1 MDNKR
6 TFRRA
11 GLMLAY
17 PIAYLYLRLIW
28 NFEHLEYAWIM
39 SSVFCLVFI
48 VWNELVLRGRK
59 EKTDKRA
66 YFWYVIMLATSLT
79 ANIAPSMGL
88 SFFAIHLGAVYSVLI
103 SNNVLVEGKTG
114 ELIWF
119 DLLNGFFVKTFPNM
133 GNILTDIKELKT
145 KPETEEVETP
155 KKRSFTWIVPV
166 LIIVPFFFIAM
177 ALLSNINETFGDIT
191 EAIFEHLNFFEYLDA
206 NMVAEIIM
214 RLIFAIPTCFFLYAL
229 ASSSAISNGEKERT
243 AGDRCKERAAKR
255 RTVSSIVMGI
265 MTGCFVAMYLLF
277 FAVEFTYIFSG
288 LMGRL
293 PEGFNVVDYA
303 RRGFFELVGIMAINM
318 FVFVIINTFEKKV
331 AGKRTISGYLMI
343 ALMVE
348 SILFA
353 VVSLS
358 KLLMYFTKFGYTPKR
373 MLAMWGTVILAAAVV
388 VVIISI
394 IKGKAHARAWIVFTA
409 CSYVLMCI
417 LSGVLIAVDY
427 HGDAGISMRDEYII
441 YIDNY
446 GDLDVTSLTLYA
458 DGEMVYSVSNADESA
473 LIPSGNGSYTLIIKS
488 DDLPKGST
496 LKDSEFRIEFYTG
509 EELYNNYVYEIYGE
523 REEEDVSRT
532 VEIRGY
538 GVRSSR

>member
-1 MDNKR
+1 
-6 TFRRA
+6 
-11 GLMLAY
+11 
-17 PIAYLYLRLIW
+17 
-28 NFEHLEYAWIM
+28 
-39 SSVFCLVFI
+39 
-48 VWNELVLRGRK
+48 
-59 EKTDKRA
+59 
-66 YFWYVIMLATSLT
+66 
-79 ANIAPSMGL
+79 
-88 SFFAIHLGAVYSVLI
+88 
-103 SNNVLVEGKTG
+103 
-114 ELIWF
+114 
-119 DLLNGFFVKTFPNM
+119 
-133 GNILTDIKELKT
+133 
-145 KPETEEVETP
+145 
-155 KKRSFTWIVPV
+155 
-166 LIIVPFFFIAM
+166 
-177 ALLSNINETFGDIT
+177 
-191 EAIFEHLNFFEYLDA
+191 
-206 NMVAEIIM
+206 MVAEIIM

-243 AGDRCKERAAKR
+243 AGDRCRERAAKR

-373 MLAMWGTVILAAAVV
+373 MLAMWGTVILAAAAV

-488 DDLPKGST
+488 DDLPEGST

-509 EELYNNYVYEIYGE
+509 EELYNNYVYEIYG
-523 REEEDVSRT
+523 
-532 VEIRGY
+532 
-538 GVRSSR
+538 

>member
-6 TFRRA
+6 SFRRA
-11 GLMLAY
+11 GLVLAY
-17 PIAYLYLRLIW
+17 PLAYLYLRLIW
-28 NFEHLEYAWIM
+28 QFEHLEYAWIM
-39 SSVFCLVFI
+39 SSVFCILFI

-66 YFWYVIMLATSLT
+66 YFWYAIMMATSLT

-103 SNNVLVEGKTG
+103 SNNILVGGKTG
-114 ELIWF
+114 GLIWF

-133 GNILTDIKELKT
+133 GAFISDLKEFRT
-145 KPETEEVETP
+145 KPQTEDEP
-155 KKRSFTWIVPV
+155 KKKRSITWIIPV
-166 LIIVPFFFIAM
+166 IIILPFFFIAM
-177 ALLSNINETFGDIT
+177 GLLCSINEKFAEIT
-191 EAIFEHLNFFEYLDA
+191 DTIFNFLNFFKYL
-206 NMVAEIIM
+206 NAEKIARIILRM
-214 RLIFAIPTCFFLYAL
+214 MLAVPTCLFLYGL
-229 ASSSAISNGEKERT
+229 LGSSAKSNGEKERA
-243 AGDRCKERAAKR
+243 AGDRCREREAKR

-318 FVFVIINTFEKKV
+318 FVFVIINTFEKKTE
-331 AGKRTISGYLMI
+331 GKKTVSGYLMI

-348 SILFA
+348 SIIFA
-353 VVSLS
+353 IVSLS
-358 KLLMYFTKFGYTPKR
+358 KLLMYFNMFGYTPKR
-373 MLAMWGTVILAAAVV
+373 MLAMWGTVILAAAAV

-473 LIPSGNGSYTLIIKS
+473 LIPSGNGSYTLIIKA
-488 DDLPKGST
+488 DDLPGDCS
-496 LKDSEFRIEFYTG
+496 LKDSVLRIELYTG
-509 EELYNNYVYEIYGE
+509 EELYGNYVYEIYGE
-523 REEEDVSRT
+523 REEEDVSRSI
-532 VEIRGY
+532 EIEEY
-538 GVRSSR
+538 GVHTAR

>member
-1 MDNKR
+1 
-6 TFRRA
+6 
-11 GLMLAY
+11 MLAY
-17 PIAYLYLRLIW
+17 PLAYLYLRLIW

-145 KPETEEVETP
+145 KPEMEEVETP

-191 EAIFEHLNFFEYLDA
+191 EAIFEHLNFFKYLNA

-373 MLAMWGTVILAAAVV
+373 MLAMWGTVILATAAV

-394 IKGKAHARAWIVFTA
+394 IKGKAHARAWIVITA

-488 DDLPKGST
+488 DDLPEGST